1 MYGPGTGPPPV
12 RPPHRGAVIGL
23 RVLFTVLPVVTLGV
37 GAWGSVLRLAM
48 LRRQAVD
55 WALLPVVAVFGIGG
69 FVLIGSSSDDSP
81 QSNVGAVGIF
91 ACMLAVPVYYLVA
104 DLLWHTRP
112 QQQAMPPRTANPYAT
127 GPVTG
132 PLPGPLPGPM
142 NGPLAGTGHAPVP
155 GPISGPPHHGM
166 TGGLPYASGTPAPQP
181 TRPPVAGTGPAH
193 PRIDQVRAE
202 LDELS
207 DYLRKEDG
215 R

>member
-1 MYGPGTGPPPV
+1 MYGPGTGPLPV
-12 RPPHRGAVIGL
+12 RPPHRGAIIAL

-55 WALLPVVAVFGIGG
+55 WALLPVAAVLGVGG
-69 FVLIGSSSDDSP
+69 FVLIGVSSEDSP
-81 QSNVGAVGIF
+81 QSDVGAVGILV
-91 ACMLAVPVYYLVA
+91 CMLAVPVYYLVA
-104 DLLWHTRP
+104 DLLWHARTPR
-112 QQQAMPPRTANPYAT
+112 QAMPQRTANPYAT
-127 GPVTG
+127 GPATG
-132 PLPGPLPGPM
+132 PLPGPL
-142 NGPLAGTGHAPVP
+142 NGPVTGIGRAPVP
-155 GPISGPPHHGM
+155 GPISGPPHQGM
-166 TGGLPYASGTPAPQP
+166 TGGLPYASGTPAPAPQP
-181 TRPPVAGTGPAH
+181 ARPPGAGTGPAH